1 MASELAKLPTL
12 IHPLLLC
19 QRNISKNT
27 NLTRQPVTYKIKV
40 RKPFLIWPLTYFSSF
55 ISSPWQHFTATLGFL
70 ELIKTIGSHYSV
82 FFTTSSFSPK
92 FSTLMIPLSVFL
104 SSTWLCFLRGI
115 RTKLKNI

>member
-12 IHPLLLC
+12 IHPLLLR

-27 NLTRQPVTYKIKV
+27 NLTRHPVTYKIKV
-40 RKPFLIWPLTYFSSF
+40 MKPFLIWPLTYFSSF
-55 ISSPWQHFTATLGFL
+55 ISPWQHFTATLGFL

-92 FSTLMIPLSVFL
+92 FSTSIILLSVFL
-104 SSTWLCFLRGI
+104 SSMWLCFLRGI
-115 RTKLKNI
+115 RTKLNNI